1 MPICRFEIQIR
12 YNRSTYKWNCN
23 IQEVDG
29 LSVLDLDVS
38 HSIWKFLFFMFPK
51 EKEII
56 YVPPPQV

>member
-1 MPICRFEIQIR
+1 MPICRFEIQIC

-23 IQEVDG
+23 IQKVDG

-38 HSIWKFLFFMFPK
+38 HSIWKFIFSMFPK
-51 EKEII
+51 KKDVI